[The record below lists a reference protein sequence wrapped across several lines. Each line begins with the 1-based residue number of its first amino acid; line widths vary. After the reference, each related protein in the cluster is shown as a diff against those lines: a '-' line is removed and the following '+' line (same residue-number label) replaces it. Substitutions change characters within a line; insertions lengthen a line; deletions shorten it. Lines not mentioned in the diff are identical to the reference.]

1 MVGEGVLFECL
12 NSAHVEQVLVINRKP
27 CGYTHTKL
35 KEIIHADFYDISSIA
50 NQLTGYNACYFCL
63 GVSSV
68 GMKEDEYFKK
78 TYTLTLNFARTLAS
92 VNPNVVFCYVSG
104 SGTDSTEKGRSMWA
118 RVKGKT
124 ENDLMKLPF
133 KKVYAF
139 RPGYMHPTKGLKNTL
154 SAVKYISWMYPMVKV
169 LFPNFVSTLADLGQA
184 MIAAAR
190 QLPVNAI
197 LEVKD
202 IKALSRSN
210 VVNH

>member
-12 NSAHVEQVLVINRKP
+12 NSPHVEQVLAINRKL
-27 CGYTHTKL
+27 CGYSHAKL
-35 KEIIHADFYDISSIA
+35 KEIIHADFYDISPIA
-50 NQLTGYNACYFCL
+50 NQLTGYNACFFCL

-78 TYTLTLNFARTLAS
+78 TYTLTLNFAKVLAE
-92 VNPNVVFCYVSG
+92 VNPAVVFCYVSG
-104 SGTDSTEKGRSMWA
+104 ANTDSTEKGRSMWA

-124 ENDLMKLPF
+124 ENDLTKLPF

-154 SAVKYISWMYPMVKV
+154 SAVKYVSWMYPMMKV

-184 MIAAAR
+184 MIGVAKKEY
-190 QLPVNAI
+190 PKSI

-202 IKALSRSN
+202 IKIVDKS
-210 VVNH
+210 